1 MLEEGGITRSLKAT
15 ALGNSPGTGRNG
27 IQAEVI
33 EVQSLD
39 ELKALPD
46 HMIQGK
52 IVFYNRAMDLSQ
64 LSTFSA
70 YGRAADQRTTGPV
83 AAAERGAVGVV
94 IRSLSTDQDD
104 SPHTGMT
111 QLSDNIKNIPSMA
124 LSTNDA
130 VVLSNALKAGKVEL
144 YMRSTCEMKEDVLS
158 YNVIGEIKGSTY
170 PEEIILVG
178 GHFDSWDI
186 GEGAHDDGSG
196 CMHSMEVLY
205 RLVKNNYKPL
215 RTIRCVLFINEE
227 NGLRGGTVYADSA
240 MANNEFYLAAI
251 ESDAGGFTPQSFGCS
266 VGEHASLDT
275 ALSHMSGF
283 MELLEPYDIELK
295 RGGGGA
301 DISRLSPIA
310 AMMIG
315 MRPDNSRYFDYH
327 HSDRDVLENV
337 HPRELATGA
346 AALTSLVFLID
357 QYGIGKSY

>member
-1 MLEEGGITRSLKAT
+1 VFFNRPMD
-15 ALGNSPGTGRNG
+15 PG
-27 IQAEVI
+27 
-33 EVQSLD
+33 
-39 ELKALPD
+39 
-46 HMIQGK
+46 
-52 IVFYNRAMDLSQ
+52 Q

-70 YGRAADQRTTGPV
+70 YGGAVDQRASGPV
-83 AAAERGAVGVV
+83 AAAKKGAVGVV
-94 IRSLSTDQDD
+94 IRSMSTAQDD

-111 QLSDNIKNIPSMA
+111 QRSEEGNNIPALA

-130 VVLSNALKAGKVEL
+130 VVLSEALKKGKVEL
-144 YMRSTCEMKEDVLS
+144 YMRTTCEMKEDVLS
-158 YNVIGEIKGSTY
+158 YNVIGEIKGSVY

-196 CMHSMEVLY
+196 CMHAMEVVY
-205 RLVKNNYKPL
+205 RLVKNQYRPR
-215 RTIRCVLFINEE
+215 RTLRCVLFINEE
-227 NGLRGGTVYADSA
+227 NGLRGGKVYAEEA
-240 MANNEFYLAAI
+240 IKNNEYYIAAI
-251 ESDAGGFTPQSFGCS
+251 ESDAGGFTPQAFGCS
-266 VGEHASLDT
+266 VGDRASLDT
-275 ALSHMSGF
+275 ALIHMSRF

-301 DISRLSPIA
+301 DISELRPIA
-310 AMMIG
+310 GMMMG

-357 QYGIGKSY
+357 QYGIGKSF